1 MSATKDTAAKKA
13 GERTF
18 TLTSLGCPKNRVDS
32 ENILHHMTHGG
43 FTFTDD
49 TSVADIIIVNTCAFI
64 RPAVEEAI
72 AVILELRQ
80 TSPSALMVAAG
91 CLPLRYKE
99 DLAASLTEVDMFV
112 TPSQIQILPA
122 LLNQCLA
129 KKAFAADRMNSG
141 AVKPGRVI
149 TTPGYAYVKIAD
161 GCARSCRYCTIP
173 QIRGPLRST
182 AIEDLLH
189 EASFLADSGVKELI
203 LVAQDTSSYGRDLGT
218 KNALVKL
225 MAALE
230 HIPGIEWIRLMYL
243 HPAGIPKGL
252 GKLINES
259 GKILPY
265 LDIPFQHIS
274 QKVLRAMGRPW
285 KGDYIRKLVDRLRD
299 EIPGLVLRTTVMVGF
314 PQETDQ
320 DFNELLDFL
329 RQYQIERVGV
339 FQYSPEDGTPAFAL
353 GDPIPAKIKKHRANE
368 IKKLNAKLTARRN
381 RPRIGAIEKALIE
394 GISEESELLLQG
406 RTWDQAPEVDGVL
419 YVTEGTLET
428 GRIYPVKITHA
439 HGQDLFGTLD
449 IA

>member
-1 MSATKDTAAKKA
+1 MTAQTEITHKKTTR
-13 GERTF
+13 RTF

-32 ENILHHMTHGG
+32 ENILHHMTQGG

-49 TSVADIIIVNTCAFI
+49 TSVAEIIIVNTCAFI

-80 TSPSALMVAAG
+80 TSPSALIVAAG

-99 DLAASLTEVDMFV
+99 ELAVSLTEVDLFV

-122 LLNQCLA
+122 LLNQHLS
-129 KKAFAADRMNSG
+129 KKGFADDRMNFST
-141 AVKPGRVI
+141 VKSGRVI
-149 TTPGYAYVKIAD
+149 TTPGYAYLKIAD

-182 AIEDLLH
+182 AIQDLVH
-189 EASFLADSGVKELI
+189 EASFLADRGVKELI
-203 LVAQDTSSYGRDLGT
+203 LVAQDTTSYGRDLGT

-225 MAALE
+225 LSALE
-230 HIPGIEWIRLMYL
+230 NISGIEWIRLMYL

-252 GKLINES
+252 RKLINES
-259 GKILPY
+259 RKILPY

-274 QKVLRAMGRPW
+274 EKVLRAMGRPW
-285 KGDYIRKLVDRLRD
+285 KGDYIRKLVKSLRD
-299 EIPGLVLRTTVMVGF
+299 EIPGLVLRTSVMVGF

-329 RQYQIERVGV
+329 REYQIERVGV
-339 FQYSPEDGTPAFAL
+339 FQYCPEDGTPAFVL
-353 GDPIPAKIKKHRANE
+353 GDPIPARIKKQRANE
-368 IKKLNAKLTARRN
+368 IKKLNTKLTAKRN
-381 RPRIGAIEKALIE
+381 RSRIGAIEKAFIE

-428 GRIYPVKITHA
+428 GRIQPVRITYA
-439 HGQDLFGTLD
+439 HGQDLFGTLE